1 MGTTSKNN
9 INITWDDEND
19 WGKFSELIID
29 SIHTTLAFEKIEKT
43 LIINVYFVDNNQ
55 IKELNNQ
62 YLKNNYETD
71 VLSFNFYDGWKDGKI
86 IEKKGLFPGEENLN
100 ELGELYLSIPKIIQ
114 QSQENNLTFL
124 KELSTMAVHGT
135 LHLLGYNHEV
145 LNEEKIM
152 FSKTSKILEN
162 ISLKE

>member
-1 MGTTSKNN
+1 MCTTSKNN

-29 SIHTTLAFEKIEKT
+29 SIRTTLSFEKIEKN

-100 ELGELYLSIPKIIQ
+100 ELGELYL
-114 QSQENNLTFL
+114 
-124 KELSTMAVHGT
+124 
-135 LHLLGYNHEV
+135 
-145 LNEEKIM
+145 
-152 FSKTSKILEN
+152 
-162 ISLKE
+162 

>member
-29 SIHTTLAFEKIEKT
+29 SIRTTLVFEKIEKN

-86 IEKKGLFPGEENLN
+86 IEKKGLFPG
-100 ELGELYLSIPKIIQ
+100 LSC
-114 QSQENNLTFL
+114 
-124 KELSTMAVHGT
+124 G
-135 LHLLGYNHEV
+135 
-145 LNEEKIM
+145 
-152 FSKTSKILEN
+152 
-162 ISLKE
+162 

>member
-29 SIHTTLAFEKIEKT
+29 SIHTTLAFEKIEKN

-100 ELGELYLSIPKIIQ
+100 ELGELY
-114 QSQENNLTFL
+114 
-124 KELSTMAVHGT
+124 
-135 LHLLGYNHEV
+135 
-145 LNEEKIM
+145 
-152 FSKTSKILEN
+152 
-162 ISLKE
+162 